1 MTVKKIS
8 EPFGERGTAAIMQ
21 TAINEAES
29 HGEFL
34 KKIVL
39 SPALR
44 ESERVGDDGFLLI
57 FDSAQEAEAHD

>member
-8 EPFGERGTAAIMQ
+8 EPYGERGTAAIMQ

-44 ESERVGDDGFLLI
+44 ENERPGDDGFLLI
-57 FDSAQEAEAHD
+57 FAPEQEAKAND